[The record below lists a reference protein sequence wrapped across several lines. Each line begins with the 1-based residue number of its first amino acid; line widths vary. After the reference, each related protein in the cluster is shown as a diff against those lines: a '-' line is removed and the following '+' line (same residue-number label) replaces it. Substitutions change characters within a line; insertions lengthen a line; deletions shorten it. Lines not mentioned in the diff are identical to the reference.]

1 MNTIIISLHFSTFL
15 HFYKVVFCGVE
26 LESLIVIAS
35 EEEIFRSHLTLL
47 LYNEYN
53 YHDATRNFIKKCSWE

>member
-35 EEEIFRSHLTLL
+35 EEEIFRSHL
-47 LYNEYN
+47 YVV
-53 YHDATRNFIKKCSWE
+53 AI